1 MRFSPQWD
9 LPHIANFTGRQHF
22 PIATLMR
29 HGDDPMRFAKTLATE
44 RNTRGADRTRLDCFS
59 VGWIEYRSFQKTQRR
74 MELGQ
79 SPAIAPLRPI
89 RLRPCVQRLLYG
101 SRSMSSPLT
110 RPIRNSRTAK
120 ITRITRQH
128 HCRPGR
134 SRRDHSA
141 DVASKNASLLSAKK
155 SKKVRF
161 IAGSQRSPAA
171 LQAHDRRVGGLS
183 R

>member
-101 SRSMSSPLT
+101 SRSMSSPFDET
-110 RPIRNSRTAK
+110 NPKFQNGKDNA
-120 ITRITRQH
+120 
-128 HCRPGR
+128 
-134 SRRDHSA
+134 DHSS
-141 DVASKNASLLSAKK
+141 ASFQTWTISA
-155 SKKVRF
+155 RP
-161 IAGSQRSPAA
+161 QR
-171 LQAHDRRVGGLS
+171 
-183 R
+183 